1 MGKLLFSK
9 VKEALISIM
18 PVTLIVVILNFTP
31 IINLDS
37 HELIA
42 FIVSALLLVL
52 GIGLFNLGADLSMQ
66 PMGEQ
71 VGSSL
76 MKTRNLPLILIVCFV
91 LGVLITIAEPDLTV
105 LAEQV
110 YQMINT
116 KPMVLIMTVG
126 VGVGIFIVIGII
138 KMLFKK
144 DLASILYF
152 SYMLLF
158 AFTALLIL
166 QDKTDL
172 LGLAFDSGG
181 VTTGPITV
189 PFIMSLGIGV
199 SLTVGGK
206 NSSENSFGLIAL
218 CSVGPILAIMIL
230 GLTISGDIETPPLDY
245 SISENIFRAFL
256 DTGIKTVGEV
266 ALALGMIVVFFLIIQ
281 CIYLKLPKKKL
292 MQIGIGIVYTFIGLV
307 IFLTS
312 VNVGFMPIGY
322 KMGTQIADANP
333 IIAVIFGF
341 VIGMVVV
348 LAEPAIHV
356 LTKQVEEVTTGGVS
370 KRSMLI
376 ALCVGVGLSIA
387 LSILRIILDFSILYY
402 LIPGYFISLGLSF
415 FVPKLY
421 TGIAFDSGGVAS
433 GPLTSTFILPFAI
446 GVCMTLHGE
455 SKVLVDAFGV
465 VAMVAMTPLITI
477 QLLGFKSIVSKKVRT
492 KYMLKRINSSNDEQI
507 INF

>member
-1 MGKLLFSK
+1 
-9 VKEALISIM
+9 M

-31 IINLDS
+31 LINLS
-37 HELIA
+37 SYELIV
-42 FIVSALLLVL
+42 FIISALLLIL

-91 LGVLITIAEPDLTV
+91 LGLLITIAEPDLTV

-110 YQMINT
+110 HLMIDT
-116 KPMVLIMTVG
+116 QPIVLIATVG

-144 DLASILYF
+144 DLSSILLF
-152 SYMLLF
+152 FYMVLF
-158 AFTALLIL
+158 AITTLLIL
-166 QDKTDL
+166 QEKTDL
-172 LGLAFDSGG
+172 LGMAFDSGG

-199 SLTVGGK
+199 SLTIGGK
-206 NSSENSFGLIAL
+206 NQSENSFGLISL
-218 CSVGPILAIMIL
+218 CSVGPILAILIL
-230 GLTISGDIETPPLDY
+230 GLTIKGDVETPPINY
-245 SISENIFRAFL
+245 EISNDILNAFA
-256 DTGIKTVGEV
+256 TTFIKTIGDVG
-266 ALALGMIVVFFLIIQ
+266 LALGLIVVFFLIIQ
-281 CIYLKLPKKKL
+281 SIYLKLPKKKL
-292 MQIGIGIVYTFIGLV
+292 LQMGIGIIYTFLGLV
-307 IFLTS
+307 IFLTA

-322 KMGTQIADANP
+322 KMGTQIANVHP
-333 IIAVIFGF
+333 VIAVIFGF

-356 LTKQVEEVTTGGVS
+356 LTKQVQEVTTGGVS
-370 KRSMLI
+370 KKSMLI
-376 ALCVGVGLSIA
+376 ALCIGVGLSIG

-446 GVCMTLHGE
+446 GVCMALHGE
-455 SKVLVDAFGV
+455 NKVLVDAFGV

-477 QLLGFKSIVSKKVRT
+477 QLLGFKSIVTKKV
-492 KYMLKRINSSNDEQI
+492 KNKVMYKRIISSDDEQI